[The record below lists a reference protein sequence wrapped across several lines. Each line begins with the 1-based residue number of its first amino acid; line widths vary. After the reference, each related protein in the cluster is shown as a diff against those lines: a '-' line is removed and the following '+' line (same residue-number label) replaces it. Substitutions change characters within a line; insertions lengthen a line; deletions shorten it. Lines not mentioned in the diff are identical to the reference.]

1 VYRTPH
7 GLALHRVV
15 RLKTKHKKKKHTLV
29 IEGDATQVVFGERVL
44 QRGAES
50 PLTDQP
56 RATVLREVQDLLVN
70 VPEFALRAQT
80 VFVLVRGLVFVA
92 KVAVEGSRG
101 FVVCIEGPGVGEW
114 AAITN

>member
-1 VYRTPH
+1 MFR
-7 GLALHRVV
+7 
-15 RLKTKHKKKKHTLV
+15 
-29 IEGDATQVVFGERVL
+29 ERAL

-50 PLTDQP
+50 LLTNQP
-56 RATVLREVQDLLVN
+56 PATVLREVQNLLVN

-80 VFVLVRGLVFVA
+80 VFVLVCRLVFVA

-101 FVVCIEGPGVGEW
+101 FVVCIEGPRVGEW